1 MDSNE
6 FKLILRN
13 AGVDIWALIETAIDV
28 ARREF
33 GDELKSRR
41 EGIIEKL
48 FACYPPCDN
57 CFSDQ
62 VKNKSNGDGGFLE
75 NKTPTSQFRREIT
88 PEKESSPS
96 TDRDV
101 DEELDRCFGDPI
113 DDEQRKILT
122 IKEHLEDPDQTEDS
136 LVDLL
141 QTLADMDITFT
152 ALQETDIGRHV
163 NRLRKH
169 SSNEVRRLVKQLVR
183 KWKDLVDEWV
193 KMNTPGEIT
202 ASTLIDGS
210 SGSGS
215 DKTNAEPESR
225 GKVIPKREAPPRPVS
240 ASAPPSY
247 NKRESKDTTID
258 PERLASA
265 RKRLHENYQEAQNAK
280 KQRTIQVMDIHEIP
294 KPKNAFFPKKG
305 GFQGRH

>member
-1 MDSNE
+1 MDWNE

-13 AGVDIWALIETAIDV
+13 TGVDIWALIETAIDV
-28 ARREF
+28 AKREY

-62 VKNKSNGDGGFLE
+62 VKNKSNGGGVVVDD
-75 NKTPTSQFRREIT
+75 KTLTSPFQREIT

-101 DEELDRCFGDPI
+101 DEELDRCFGDSM

-122 IKEHLEDPDQTEDS
+122 IKEHLEDPDQTQDS

-141 QTLADMDITFT
+141 QSLADMDITFK
-152 ALQETDIGRHV
+152 ALQETDVGRQV

-169 SSNEVRRLVKQLVR
+169 SSSEVRRLVKQLVR
-183 KWKDLVDEWV
+183 KWKDLVDEWM
-193 KMNTPGEIT
+193 KLNTPGEVT
-202 ASTLIDGS
+202 ASSLIAADGDS
-210 SGSGS
+210 PLQNHPQRNSQNSHHQ
-215 DKTNAEPESR
+215 
-225 GKVIPKREAPPRPVS
+225 
-240 ASAPPSY
+240 
-247 NKRESKDTTID
+247 NKRDTKDTTID

-265 RKRLHENYQEAQNAK
+265 RKRLHENYQEAQN
-280 KQRTIQVMDIHEIP
+280 DLD
-294 KPKNAFFPKKG
+294 
-305 GFQGRH
+305 